1 MLATM
6 KASFL
11 LPLFGIVTFAMAS
24 EESVVKPEI
33 ESVGL
38 FKNGIA
44 VVRASFPI
52 AGPGTYR
59 WDHIP
64 QVIHGT
70 FWVESDGEVSVLSTT
85 RRVEETDESGAPTGL
100 LQQDLAGKQVTV
112 TLRQADSTF
121 PPLSTAITGT
131 VWSVPPRPGVR
142 QWDTNYASLNPS
154 AGSYGWW
161 NGSRQMVAQPSAAPG
176 NFLILDDGTGNR
188 RYVDMGSIAALE
200 AKGPFGP
207 MKRLVEKPVLVFDV
221 RKAPAKGG
229 AVRVTWLTKGLAW
242 MPSYRVDLG
251 EDKNLRIRQNAV
263 VRNESNDLA
272 GTEIQLIS
280 GFPSVQFGSVD
291 SPLWQ
296 GTTLASFFQQI
307 NQSAEGAVNRNVLS
321 QQMVYSNSVS
331 STPVP
336 MPELKEQ
343 GEASNDIHYESIGK
357 HSLKSGDSLAVDIA
371 SATAAYERVVEWVV
385 PDGRDERGRYS
396 RRTDSLPDEMAWDA
410 VRFKNP
416 FKFPMTT
423 AAAVITG
430 NGKFLG
436 QNQTEWV
443 NPGQQACLRITR
455 ALSVQTE
462 SSEIEEEGKREIV
475 YIAGDDYRRTV
486 VKGRLIARNYRGQEI
501 TMTIRREFSG
511 ILVEADAN
519 PESKL
524 RAQGV
529 FSVNPRRQLDWTIK
543 IPAGGEKEITY
554 RYEVLVDQ

>member
-1 MLATM
+1 M
-6 KASFL
+6 KATSL
-11 LPLFGIVTFAMAS
+11 LLALIGITSSWSLAA
-24 EESVVKPEI
+24 EESVVKPGI

-52 AGPGTYR
+52 DGPGSYR

-85 RRVEETDESGAPTGL
+85 RRIEETDESGAPSGF
-100 LQQDLAGKQVTV
+100 LQQDLAGKEVTV
-112 TLRQADSTF
+112 TLREVRSALPTVSS
-121 PPLSTAITGT
+121 LITGT
-131 VWSVPPRPGVR
+131 VWSVPPRPGLR

-154 AGSYGWW
+154 TGSYWWW
-161 NGSRQMVAQPSAAPG
+161 NGNRQVIAQPTASPG
-176 NFLILDDGTGNR
+176 NFLILEDGEGNR
-188 RYVDMGSIAALE
+188 RYVDMGSIAAVE
-200 AKGPFGP
+200 AKGPFGAI
-207 MKRLVEKPVLVFDV
+207 KRQVEKPVLVFDV
-221 RKAPAKGG
+221 RKSPAKGG

-251 EDKNLRIRQNAV
+251 DEKNLRIRQNAV

-272 GTEIQLIS
+272 STEIQLIS
-280 GFPSVQFGSVD
+280 GFPSVKFGSVD

-321 QQMVYSNSVS
+321 QQMVYGNSTS
-331 STPVP
+331 STPLP
-336 MPELKEQ
+336 MPEFKEQ

-357 HSLKSGDSLAVDIA
+357 HNLKSGDSLAVDIA

-396 RRTDSLPDEMAWDA
+396 SRSDTLPDEMAWDA

-475 YIAGDDYRRTV
+475 YIAGDDYRRTI
-486 VKGRLIARNYRGQEI
+486 VKGRLLARNYRGQEI

-511 ILVEADAN
+511 KLVEADAD

-529 FSVNPRRQLDWTIK
+529 FSVNPRRQLDWTIR

-554 RYEVLVDQ
+554 RYAVLVDN

>member
-1 MLATM
+1 M
-6 KASFL
+6 KAFFL
-11 LPLFGIVTFAMAS
+11 VPLIGFTTFSMAAD
-24 EESVVKPEI
+24 ESVVKPGI
-33 ESVGL
+33 DSVGL

-44 VVRASFPI
+44 VVRASFPVD
-52 AGPGTYR
+52 GPGNYR

-85 RRVEETDESGAPTGL
+85 RRVEETDESGTPTGF
-100 LQQDLAGKQVTV
+100 LQQDLAGKEVAI
-112 TLRQADSTF
+112 TLRQNNPAVSPVST
-121 PPLSTAITGT
+121 TITGT
-131 VWSVPPRPGVR
+131 VWSVPPRPVIR

-154 AGSYGWW
+154 TGSYWWW
-161 NGSRQMVAQPSAAPG
+161 NGNRQMASQPTSPPG
-176 NFLILDDGTGNR
+176 NFLILVDGSGNR
-188 RYVDMGSIAALE
+188 RYVDMGSIAAVE
-200 AKGPFGP
+200 AKGPSGAIQ
-207 MKRLVEKPVLVFDV
+207 RQVEKPVLIFNV
-221 RKAPAKGG
+221 RKAPAQGG
-229 AVRVTWLTKGLAW
+229 VVRVTWLTKGLAW

-251 EDKNLRIRQNAV
+251 QDKSLRISQNAV
-263 VRNESNDLA
+263 IRNESDALD

-291 SPLWQ
+291 SPIWQ

-307 NQSAEGAVNRNVLS
+307 NQSAEGSLNRNVLS
-321 QQMVYSNSVS
+321 QQMVYSNAMAMPGTAVS
-331 STPVP
+331 

-371 SATAAYERVVEWVV
+371 SASTTYERVVEWVV
-385 PDGRDERGRYS
+385 PDGRDERGRYAS
-396 RRTDSLPDEMAWDA
+396 RNSSLPDEMAWDA

-423 AAAVITG
+423 AASLVTED
-430 NGKFLG
+430 GKFRG

-462 SSEIEEEGKREIV
+462 SSEVEEEGKREIV
-475 YIAGDDYRRTV
+475 YIGGDDYRRTII
-486 VKGRLIARNYRGQEI
+486 KGRLLARNYRGQEI

-511 ILVEADAN
+511 KLVEADGN

-543 IPAGGEKEITY
+543 IPAGGEKELTY
-554 RYEVLVDQ
+554 RYEVLVDH